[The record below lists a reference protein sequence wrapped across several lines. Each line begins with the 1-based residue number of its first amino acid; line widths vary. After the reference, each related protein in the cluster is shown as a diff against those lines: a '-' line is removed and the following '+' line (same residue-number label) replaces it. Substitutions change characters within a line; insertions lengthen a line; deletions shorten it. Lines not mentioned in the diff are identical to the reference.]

1 MLHIFLCEDNQQ
13 QRLQY
18 KDIIDKIVLM
28 EDLDLKLSCVTSDPH
43 ELLMALGEKTQTGIY
58 FLDIDLSCDIN
69 GLSLAQQIRK
79 KDPRGFIVFITT
91 HSEMAY
97 MTFTYKVEAMDFII
111 KDTSENIQNRI
122 HQCIVNAYHKYTSPQ
137 NVSQKN
143 FVCKIGDREN
153 CTPLK
158 NIVFFETSEN
168 ARKIILHETDKTIEF
183 AGKIKDIEEEVDDRF
198 YRIHRSFLINKDHI
212 KEIDKKNRII
222 TMSNGEICFA
232 SLKQLKGL
240 K

>member
-122 HQCIVNAYHKYTSPQ
+122 HQCIVNAYHKFTSPQ
-137 NVSQKN
+137 NVFQKN

-168 ARKIILHETDKTIEF
+168 ARKIILHETDKIIEF
-183 AGKIKDIEEEVDDRF
+183 AGKIKDIEEELDDRF

-212 KEIDKKNRII
+212 KEIDKKNRIV